1 MMDINT
7 KLRDDKFLF
16 PDELEND
23 AKKSNASGIIVTA
36 LNKRG
41 IETISDL
48 FNYDQ
53 TQFNRLNAHYL
64 GALIQILKYKYL
76 GEELVNDVLLESEY
90 ASSIKDDKRLAKDLR
105 RLGFGRDLGELEAIV
120 RRFREE
126 NSSVVSMEEVLKPDN
141 RFFTRMRLLG
151 NADFRGFYLGY
162 IEDKKKKEQAE
173 ENSPTKDVLEGLKLQ
188 LEGLVKMRDGLD
200 RQIQDVQSQIN
211 ALNGGQSY
219 GR

>member
-1 MMDINT
+1 MDINT

-16 PDELEND
+16 PEELEND
-23 AKKSNASGIIVTA
+23 IKKSNASGIIVTA

-64 GALIQILKYKYL
+64 GALIQIMRYRYL

-90 ASSIKDDKRLAKDLR
+90 SNSMKDDKRLAKDLR

-126 NSSVVSMEEVLKPDN
+126 NSSVVSMEEVLNPNN
-141 RFFTRMRLLG
+141 RFFARMRLLG

-162 IEDKKKKEQAE
+162 IEDKKKKDQAE